1 MEYEVVVPKLGLTA
15 TEATIV
21 RWLIKK
27 GEGVRAGK
35 AILEIMTDK
44 VNFEVE
50 SPVDGILAE
59 IFNREEETVPVGT
72 VVGLIATRGGEA
84 IVEEW
89 KGSSSAGVIRGRSAE
104 GTGEGEKGS
113 DRIKASPAARRLAGE
128 LGIDLA
134 SIQGTGDEG
143 RIVGRDVEVGAKKPP
158 RVRATPLA
166 AKMATS
172 LGIDLRKIEGTGHMG
187 KIMRDDVAAQGSR
200 ETTLPREGPLAEATP
215 AADAQVIPYS
225 GIRRA
230 IGERMHE
237 SATTTAAV
245 TLVGRFNV
253 ESMVNLRQEL
263 LSDIERETGVRLT
276 YTDILVK
283 IVAHALRDY
292 PRVNASL
299 TGEGVV
305 IHPHINVGIAVALAE
320 GLMVPVIRNAQALS
334 LAQIAVQAKD
344 LVEKTRSG
352 RISPDELKGGSV
364 TLSNLGRYSVDCFG
378 PIINLPESV
387 IVGVGRIQ
395 EQPAAINGGLVIKPM
410 MSVSV
415 VFDHRVLDGAQAA
428 EFLTIIG
435 KYLEC
440 CTVLLT

>member
-1 MEYEVVVPKLGLTA
+1 MAYEVVAPKLGLTA
-15 TEATIV
+15 TEVIIV
-21 RWLIKK
+21 RWLKKK
-27 GEGVRAGK
+27 GERVRAGE

-50 SPVDGILAE
+50 SPVDGVLAE
-59 IFNREEETVPVGT
+59 IFNGEEETVPVGT
-72 VVGLIATRGGEA
+72 IVGRIATSGVDA
-84 IVEEW
+84 TVEEW
-89 KGSSSAGVIRGRSAE
+89 KGSSNAGVIREASAE
-104 GTGEGEKGS
+104 GAGEPEKRS
-113 DRIKASPAARRLAGE
+113 DRIKASPAARRLARE
-128 LGIDLA
+128 LGINLA
-134 SIQGTGDEG
+134 GIRGTSDEG
-143 RIVGRDVEVGAKKPP
+143 RIVARDVEAGAKKPP

-166 AKMATS
+166 AKMAAS
-172 LGIDLRKIEGTGHMG
+172 LGIDLRKIEGSGPMG
-187 KIMRDDVAAQGSR
+187 KMMRDDVAALGSR
-200 ETTLPREGPLAEATP
+200 GTTALREGPPAEATP
-215 AADAQVIPYS
+215 ATEAQVIPYS
-225 GIRRA
+225 GIRKV

-237 SATTTAAV
+237 SATTTASV

-253 ESMVNLRQEL
+253 ESMVTLRREL
-263 LSDIERETGVRLT
+263 LADIERETGVRLT

-283 IVAHALRDY
+283 IVANALRDY
-292 PRVNASL
+292 PRINASL

-334 LAQIAVQAKD
+334 LAQIAVQAKG
-344 LVEKTRSG
+344 LAEKARSG

-364 TLSNLGRYSVDCFG
+364 TLSNLGRYSVDSFG
-378 PIINLPESV
+378 PIINLPESA

-395 EQPAAINGGLVIKPM
+395 EQPAAFNGGLAIKPM

-435 KYLEC
+435 EYLERC
-440 CTVLLT
+440 NTLLA